1 MKRLLIISLVVLLMA
16 GCSISKEKSAVFPE
30 DEFFLIGHRGASAYV
45 PENTLASFALA
56 EDLGADYIELDI
68 HETKD
73 GKLVVMH
80 DKDVSRTTEG
90 HGNIET
96 FTLDELKSL
105 SIVERKK
112 DKETVLGPSESMAV
126 PTLQEVFDQFGDSLN
141 YVVELKNPSRYP
153 NIEKKLVQQLE
164 ENDLI
169 QKDKKGRPRA
179 VIHSFSEKALQRV
192 HKINPDIPL
201 LQLISFDEGEEAEL
215 SKKKITKLLSY
226 ADGIGVSYEAL
237 TPPFVNYMHE
247 KGLAVFAYTV
257 NDPEVALRLQAMGL
271 NGIHTDKPDLVER
284 EK

>member
-1 MKRLLIISLVVLLMA
+1 MKKIVMACLVIFMMT
-16 GCSISKEKSAVFPE
+16 GCSIGEKKSAVFP
-30 DEFFLIGHRGASAYV
+30 DGDFFLVGHRGASAYA
-45 PENTLASFALA
+45 PENTLASFGLA

-73 GKLVVMH
+73 GQLVVMH

-90 HGNIET
+90 HGDIET
-96 FTLDELKSL
+96 YTLKELKSL
-105 SIVERKK
+105 SIVEKKK
-112 DKETVLGPSESMAV
+112 DKTTVIGPSEYLAV

-141 YVVELKNPSRYP
+141 YVIELKNPSHYP
-153 NIEKKLVQQLE
+153 NIEEKLVQQLKQNE
-164 ENDLI
+164 LI

-179 VIHSFSEKALQRV
+179 IIHSFNEKALKRV
-192 HKINPDIPL
+192 HKLNPDIPL

-215 SKKKITKLLSY
+215 SKKKIEKLLSY

-257 NDPEVALRLQAMGL
+257 NDPETALRLQAMGL
-271 NGIHTDKPDLVER
+271 NGIHTDKPDLLGN